1 MQVFND
7 SDATAVATITDAD
20 SLKELTYMH
29 RAHAM
34 QSLLHLDK

>member
-7 SDATAVATITDAD
+7 SVATAVATITDAE
-20 SLKELTYMH
+20 SLKELNYMH

-34 QSLLHLDK
+34 HSLLRLDK